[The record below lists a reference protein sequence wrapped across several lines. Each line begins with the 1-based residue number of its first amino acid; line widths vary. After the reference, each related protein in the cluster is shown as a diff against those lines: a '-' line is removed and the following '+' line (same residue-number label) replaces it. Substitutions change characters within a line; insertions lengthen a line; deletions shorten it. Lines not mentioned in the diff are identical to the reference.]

1 MKRTLIYLGCFIASA
16 CLFSCD
22 EEKADLAPTVQYI
35 ELSELKKTMSVGE
48 TSQLTA
54 TVLPDAV
61 VDKTVTWKSGDESI
75 VVIDGEG
82 NLTAVAEGETKIS
95 AIVNNVTALCAL
107 TVVPVAV
114 ESVALNET
122 AKKMSVNETL
132 QLTATVLPPRLEGK
146 AVSWSTDADDIVT
159 VEVSPENSCIATV
172 KGVGIGIATITATVE
187 GETTSCKVTVL
198 APKEEV
204 TGGNTVT
211 MNLSLYETVDE
222 VAAKIK
228 ELDGRGVTVYNF
240 YGDFAKLGDW
250 DVKNNHNNNPFA
262 ETGVTEIDFTGIGS
276 WPEVTVETSDG
287 NVTMEGMPHHIFYN
301 LSQKFSKLKRVVLP
315 ESCKVFGTQC
325 FRATNIETLIA
336 PGVEILGGQFLYEAK
351 SLTELHLTTEEK
363 FKSASTAFNKF
374 PAANS
379 QKCTLYLNRNKESEV
394 TKKQYF
400 DRTWKDVIFTE

>member
-132 QLTATVLPPRLEGK
+132 QLTATVLPENATYKDIAWTSSNELVATVGSDGLVTAVGTGNATITAMASGEKSATCDLVVVGNDPQMSRAELEIVKNDVEEVEVVLPPRLEGK

-222 VAAKIK
+222 VAAKLRSLTGG
-228 ELDGRGVTVYNF
+228 ELPCT
-240 YGDFAKLGDW
+240 
-250 DVKNNHNNNPFA
+250 
-262 ETGVTEIDFTGIGS
+262 
-276 WPEVTVETSDG
+276 
-287 NVTMEGMPHHIFYN
+287 IFM
-301 LSQKFSKLKRVVLP
+301 
-315 ESCKVFGTQC
+315 
-325 FRATNIETLIA
+325 
-336 PGVEILGGQFLYEAK
+336 EILQ
-351 SLTELHLTTEEK
+351 
-363 FKSASTAFNKF
+363 N
-374 PAANS
+374 
-379 QKCTLYLNRNKESEV
+379 
-394 TKKQYF
+394 
-400 DRTWKDVIFTE
+400 